1 MNEMLDRMAAKKIKI
16 TGIERV
22 LGPYVANAH
31 SFVYS
36 DGYPLRKGSR
46 FYVIYKQSKEQV
58 FVDKKMKI
66 LLSRDNDWNT
76 NYGRYVNSASNVKR
90 EIYLKPYRVVLTK
103 KMIEEGVISR
113 HFAKSKLGIDKDI
126 FEISPDFVGS
136 DATFYDIITLSWQI
150 TGDKEMVSK
159 YNIESLEKA
168 EEKVEGMR
176 YFLNPL
182 EFYNEEPT
190 LESKK
195 QSLLER
201 LLHNPHTYGHQ
212 SQASNVGSALG
223 LTGTHTMPDGSVMPG
238 STHQEYLN
246 ALRRNQE
253 ITTSSGTTIPTQNL
267 RRNSGY

>member
-1 MNEMLDRMAAKKIKI
+1 MKSCENNQMLPFQQKNNKNAKKIKI
-16 TGIERV
+16 KGIERV

-113 HFAKSKLGIDKDI
+113 HFAKSKLG
-126 FEISPDFVGS
+126 

-182 EFYNEEPT
+182 EFYIEEVT
-190 LESKK
+190 EENRK
-195 QSLLER
+195 QTLLER

>member
-1 MNEMLDRMAAKKIKI
+1 MRDIY
-16 TGIERV
+16 ERV
-22 LGPYVANAH
+22 LGPYKAAKH
-31 SFVYS
+31 QFVYE
-36 DGYPLRKGSR
+36 DGFP
-46 FYVIYKQSKEQV
+46 VKENKPIWIVYFKSQKFEA
-58 FVDKKMKI
+58 FVDLNEDI
-66 LLSRDNDWNT
+66 VFPRNLSDKTMFSKYMEARPDVD
-76 NYGRYVNSASNVKR
+76 R
-90 EIYLKPYRVVLTK
+90 EIYLKAFKPTITK
-103 KMIEEGVISR
+103 STRKKGSLSR
-113 HFAKSKLGIDKDI
+113 AFAVYLLDEDKSI
-126 FEISPDFVGS
+126 FEINPVDVGIGNFYNYV
-136 DATFYDIITLSWQI
+136 TFNWQI
-150 TGDKEMVSK
+150 SGVKENVK
-159 YNIESLEKA
+159 NDNILSLNVAEK
-168 EEKVEGMR
+168 ELPGMLN
-176 YFLNPL
+176 FLNPL

>member
-1 MNEMLDRMAAKKIKI
+1 MN
-16 TGIERV
+16 TG
-22 LGPYVANAH
+22 N
-31 SFVYS
+31 FF
-36 DGYPLRKGSR
+36 PL
-46 FYVIYKQSKEQV
+46 
-58 FVDKKMKI
+58 
-66 LLSRDNDWNT
+66 LN
-76 NYGRYVNSASNVKR
+76 
-90 EIYLKPYRVVLTK
+90 
-103 KMIEEGVISR
+103 
-113 HFAKSKLGIDKDI
+113 
-126 FEISPDFVGS
+126 
-136 DATFYDIITLSWQI
+136 
-150 TGDKEMVSK
+150 
-159 YNIESLEKA
+159 
-168 EEKVEGMR
+168 
-176 YFLNPL
+176 FLNPL